1 MASGVGAKKLYT
13 FQKIVI
19 KMYLRQKE
27 HNPPHIH
34 AICGDNIGMFS
45 LSDGEM
51 FEGDLGNKEQ
61 KMVQKFI
68 AKYGKELLDMWETQ
82 QFKFLPPVE

>member
-1 MASGVGAKKLYT
+1 MIIENTEEGIQRPVISRFDG
-13 FQKIVI
+13 IVI

-34 AICGDNIGMFS
+34 AICGDNMGMFS
-45 LSDGEM
+45 LLDGVM

-61 KMVQKFI
+61 KAVKKFI
-68 AKYGKELLDMWETQ
+68 DRYGKELLNMKQHSLMER
-82 QFKFLPPVE
+82 

>member
-1 MASGVGAKKLYT
+1 MPVISRFDG
-13 FQKIVI
+13 IVI

-34 AICGDNIGMFS
+34 AICGDNIGIFS
-45 LSDGEM
+45 LSDGIM

-61 KMVQKFI
+61 KAVKKFI
-68 AKYGKELLDMWETQ
+68 DKYGNKLLYMGETQ
-82 QFKFLPPVE
+82 QFEYLEPVE

>member
-1 MASGVGAKKLYT
+1 
-13 FQKIVI
+13 
-19 KMYLRQKE
+19 MYLRQKE

-34 AICGDNIGMFS
+34 AICGDTIGMFS

-61 KMVQKFI
+61 KMVKKFI
-68 AKYGKELLDMWETQ
+68 ERYGKELLDMWETQ
-82 QFKFLPPVE
+82 QFKPLPPVE